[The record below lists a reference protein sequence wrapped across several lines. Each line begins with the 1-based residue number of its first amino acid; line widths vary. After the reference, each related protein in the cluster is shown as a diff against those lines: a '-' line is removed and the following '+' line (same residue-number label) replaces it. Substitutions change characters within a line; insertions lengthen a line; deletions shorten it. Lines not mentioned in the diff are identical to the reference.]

1 MKANMFWKK
10 LREYFSIYLPKQR
23 NSSEKT
29 ILSCHMA
36 WNLLLRFL
44 FYEKGIPASQLDFG
58 TFTPVLLVEFLDT
71 MEMQKGW
78 KASTRN
84 NRLSCIRSFFKY
96 AVYTCPAVYAVYADL
111 GTIPL
116 KKEIDNPHVVEYMSK
131 DAITS
136 IIECAGSD
144 SSKGFRDQFF
154 LTLMYDTAARNGE
167 MLKLK
172 LFDINI
178 DNATVYLFGKG
189 SKTRLVPISKETLRM
204 FIRYRSLFHYE
215 SEQNAPLFYTR
226 HHSQKTYMSD
236 DNVSRFLK
244 KYATE
249 AWKQNKHVPAN
260 VHPHM
265 FRHSRAM
272 HLYQGGMPLAVL
284 SEFLGHEDP
293 ETTLIYA
300 YADTE
305 MKRQAIEKASAK
317 VVISEISDDPPIW
330 ETQDIISRLIR
341 GY

>member
-1 MKANMFWKK
+1 
-10 LREYFSIYLPKQR
+10 
-23 NSSEKT
+23 
-29 ILSCHMA
+29 MA

-44 FYEKGIPASQLDFG
+44 LQEKGIAAAQIGFD
-58 TFTPVLLVEFLDT
+58 TFTPVLPADFLDT
-71 MEMQKGW
+71 METQKGW

-96 AVYTCPAVYAVYADL
+96 AAYTCPNVYAVYADL
-111 GTIPL
+111 GTVPL
-116 KKEIDNPHVVEYMSK
+116 KKGVDNSRVVEYMSK
-131 DAITS
+131 DAVAS
-136 IIECAGSD
+136 IIGCAGTASP
-144 SSKGFRDQFF
+144 KGFRDRFF

-172 LFDINI
+172 LSDINT
-178 DNATVYLFGKG
+178 DNATIYLFGKG
-189 SKTRLVPISKETLRM
+189 SKPRLVPVSRETLQM
-204 FIRYRSLFHYE
+204 FDRYRVLFHNE
-215 SEQNAPLFYTR
+215 SKNESPLFYTKHR
-226 HHSQKTYMSD
+226 DEKTPMSD
-236 DNVSRFLK
+236 DNVARFLK
-244 KYATE
+244 GYA
-249 AWKQNKHVPAN
+249 AKARKQNGHVPAN

-305 MKRQAIEKASAK
+305 MKRQAIEKASANTLLPETGDN
-317 VVISEISDDPPIW
+317 SSTW
-330 ETQDIISRLIR
+330 ETQDIIERLIR